1 MCVVVFFFFKQK
13 TAYEMRISDWSSDVC
28 SSDLPGREAGV
39 ILVERGLER
48 KTPGRA
54 EEIDQHRQRA
64 VFEIERAHVEPSR
77 IGRAGQHRAEPR
89 FGLAMARER
98 RSGAPLP
105 AARFE
110 GEESVDPR
118 VERLEIGRA
127 S

>member
-1 MCVVVFFFFKQK
+1 
-13 TAYEMRISDWSSDVC
+13 MRISDWSSDVC
-28 SSDLPGREAGV
+28 SSDL
-39 ILVERGLER
+39 
-48 KTPGRA
+48 
-54 EEIDQHRQRA
+54 QHRQRA

-105 AARFE
+105 AARFK

-118 VERLEIGRA
+118 VA
-127 S
+127 SLPCPPPTKADLALFGTPDRPTSHSSSLIAAPPGPPKLLRC

>member
-1 MCVVVFFFFKQK
+1 M
-13 TAYEMRISDWSSDVC
+13 
-28 SSDLPGREAGV
+28 
-39 ILVERGLER
+39 
-48 KTPGRA
+48 
-54 EEIDQHRQRA
+54 DQHRQRA

-89 FGLAMARER
+89 FGLAMAPER

-118 VERLEIGRA
+118 VERLACPPAAKADRA
-127 S
+127 LFGKPVRLAAQFLALLRAHRGIPIIVRRSEEHTSELQSLMRISYAVFCLK